1 MDIKKLAAGIQAE
14 TEKIIVGKSD
24 RIKLIIMAVLAD
36 GHVLLDDLPGV
47 GKTTMVKAI
56 SIALGCESG
65 RIQFVP
71 DMLPSD
77 IIGMRVYNQKTGDF
91 ELRQGPVM
99 TNILLA
105 DEINRAIPRT
115 QSALLEA
122 MEERQISIDGERFA
136 LPRPFL
142 VLATQ
147 NPVESESTFR
157 LPAAQMDRF
166 LIRLSMGYPSP
177 EEERRMLFTLG
188 DEIPFGSVKPVT
200 NSDELIAAQHE
211 VASVHVSDDVA
222 AYIVALADATRSH
235 PQLAMGA
242 SPRATRGLYR
252 AAKVWAAMDGRD
264 FVTPDDVRALAHP
277 VLEHRVMLDS
287 GARFAGYTAA
297 KAIDDVLASTE
308 AAPSAERLLD
318 EYATAVVQP
327 LKRDNLSPGARR
339 QPAAVCHSGVFRP
352 DGARGRAHVRLSAC
366 AGRAGVGAALGE
378 AAGFFDKK
386 PGGRR
391 VPRRR
396 GGL

>member
-77 IIGMRVYNQKTGDF
+77 IIGMRIYNQKTGDF

-252 AAKVWAAMDGRD
+252 AANVWAAMDGRD

-318 EYATAVVQP
+318 E
-327 LKRDNLSPGARR
+327 
-339 QPAAVCHSGVFRP
+339 
-352 DGARGRAHVRLSAC
+352 
-366 AGRAGVGAALGE
+366 
-378 AAGFFDKK
+378 
-386 PGGRR
+386 
-391 VPRRR
+391 
-396 GGL
+396 